1 MRTSRGEWAEGI
13 RLSGRLFN
21 GEHNLRVKIPK
32 TIFELVAG
40 GGWAAGV
47 LPAAAATIGGTV
59 G

>member
-1 MRTSRGEWAEGI
+1 MADATK
-13 RLSGRLFN
+13 LSGRLFN
-21 GEHNLRVKIPK
+21 GEHNLRVRIRK
-32 TIFELVAG
+32 TILELVAG